1 VTRPLVSVAVL
12 TYNQRELVADTLESV
27 LSQDYPRLEIVVGD
41 DGSRDGT
48 QELIA
53 AIASRHP
60 RTVKPL
66 LARENAGITVNSNR
80 ILQACSG
87 ELVAWLG
94 GDDLFLPGKI
104 SRQVDVMDQFPD
116 AAISYHA
123 IESFDGETGRPL
135 GIAND
140 REPQLQTVHDLLRRV
155 TFWIPSSVMHRRSA
169 APAQGFHEQIRYAS
183 DWLFW
188 IETALAGPIVWFEGV
203 WARYRIHDA
212 QLTGPRS
219 KNVQAL
225 RDDLLQTLEIVDAQ
239 YPQLRPSIPDARWSI
254 HLAHAMRQR
263 RAGAGRGPVLRSLA
277 RAIRSRPWHPG
288 GWRLVVGT
296 LLGARTVR
304 AVRSVAAPQRRARR
318 PGSRQSA

>member
-1 VTRPLVSVAVL
+1 VRQPLVSVAVL
-12 TYNQRELVADTLESV
+12 TYNQREMVADTLESV
-27 LSQDYPRLEIVVGD
+27 LCQDYPQIEIVVGD

-48 QELIA
+48 QALISR
-53 AIASRHP
+53 IASRHP

-66 LARENAGITVNSNR
+66 LARENAGITINSNR
-80 ILQACSG
+80 VLRACSG

-104 SRQVDVMDQFPD
+104 SRQVEVMDQFAR

-123 IESFDGETGRPL
+123 VQAFDGETGRL
-135 GIAND
+135 LRVANE

-155 TFWIPSSVMHRRSA
+155 SFWIPTSVMHRREVV
-169 APAQGFHEQIRYAS
+169 PAHGFREEIRYAS

-188 IETALAGPIVWFEGV
+188 IETALAGPIVWFEGI

-212 QLTGPRS
+212 QLTGPLS

-225 RDDLLQTLEIVDAQ
+225 RDDLLQTLEIVDAE
-239 YPQLRPSIPDARWSI
+239 YPALRPSVPDARWSI
-254 HLAHAMRQR
+254 HLTHAMRQR
-263 RAGAGRGPVLRSLA
+263 REGAGRRLVLESLA
-277 RAIRSRPWHPG
+277 RAIRARPWHPG

-296 LLGARTVR
+296 LLGPRTVR
-304 AVRSVAAPQRRARR
+304 RLRSLAAPQRRARR
-318 PGSRQSA
+318 SGSRQSA

>member
-1 VTRPLVSVAVL
+1 MTRPLVSVAVL
-12 TYNQRELVADTLESV
+12 TYNQADLVADTLESV

-48 QELIA
+48 QERIA

-80 ILQACSG
+80 ILRACSG

-104 SRQVDVMDQFPD
+104 SRQVEVMHEFPD
-116 AAISYHA
+116 AVISYHA
-123 IESFDGETGRPL
+123 VESFDGETGRGL
-135 GIAND
+135 GIANE

-155 TFWIPSSVMHRRSA
+155 SFWVPSSVMHRRAS
-169 APAQGFHEQIRYAS
+169 APAHGFREQIRYAS

-188 IETALAGPIVWFEGV
+188 IETALAGPIVWFEGI
-203 WARYRIHDA
+203 WTRYRIHDA

-219 KNVQAL
+219 RNVQAL
-225 RDDLLQTLEIVDAQ
+225 RDDLLETLEIVEAE
-239 YPQLRPSIPDARWSI
+239 YPELRRSVPDARWSI
-254 HLAHAMRQR
+254 HLTHAMRQR
-263 RAGAGRGPVLRSLA
+263 SAGAGRRPVLRSLA

-296 LLGARTVR
+296 LLGPRTVR
-304 AVRSVAAPQRRARR
+304 ALRSVVTPQRRANGAGR
-318 PGSRQSA
+318 RQSA